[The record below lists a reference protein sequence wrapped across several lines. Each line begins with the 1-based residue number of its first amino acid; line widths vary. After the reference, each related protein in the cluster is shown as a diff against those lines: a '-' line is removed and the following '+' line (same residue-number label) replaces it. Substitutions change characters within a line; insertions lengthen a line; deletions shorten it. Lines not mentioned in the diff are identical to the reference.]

1 MTAEATKE
9 LLAELAADQV
19 SSVLSA
25 DETKQVAREFVET
38 VLQDEKLQAR
48 SADVVWKII
57 KGAFWPGGKS
67 SAAPTPTKEVGT
79 TTSAGSTSTASSGR
93 GGTTQLEVAE
103 QEGAQTETAPLVH
116 VATA

>member
-38 VLQDEKLQAR
+38 VLQD
-48 SADVVWKII
+48 
-57 KGAFWPGGKS
+57 
-67 SAAPTPTKEVGT
+67 
-79 TTSAGSTSTASSGR
+79 
-93 GGTTQLEVAE
+93 
-103 QEGAQTETAPLVH
+103 
-116 VATA
+116 

>member
-48 SADVVWKII
+48 SAD
-57 KGAFWPGGKS
+57 
-67 SAAPTPTKEVGT
+67 
-79 TTSAGSTSTASSGR
+79 
-93 GGTTQLEVAE
+93 
-103 QEGAQTETAPLVH
+103 
-116 VATA
+116 